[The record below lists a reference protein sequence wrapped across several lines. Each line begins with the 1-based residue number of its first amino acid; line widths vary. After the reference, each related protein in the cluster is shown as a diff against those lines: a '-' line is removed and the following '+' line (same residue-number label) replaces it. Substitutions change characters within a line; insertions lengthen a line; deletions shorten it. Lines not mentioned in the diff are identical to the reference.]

1 MKTAFGEID
10 DSWEAV
16 IGDSGSMLML
26 DTIKE
31 VCGGTDADV
40 LVNLRSVSLN
50 NLKVVVIVER
60 KWGPFMDACRFDSTL
75 PPDSVTR
82 VAKLLGKYP
91 RTDKWAEQGILAL
104 SYPMFAPEGEH
115 VKFRSVWEGWIRQLL
130 KGLSERKKT
139 NKYAFVLMGRA
150 VRKLKSSI
158 TMMMPV
164 VEHADPSNWD
174 YAREGECAFTA
185 IQKKAKLEIS
195 W

>member
-10 DSWEAV
+10 DSWEPV
-16 IGDSGSMLML
+16 IGDTGSMLML

-31 VCGGTDADV
+31 VCGTDADV

-50 NLKVVVIVER
+50 KLKVVVIVER
-60 KWGPFMDACRFDSTL
+60 KWGPFMDACQFDSTL

-91 RTDKWAEQGILAL
+91 HTDTWAEKGILAL
-104 SYPMFAPEGEH
+104 SYPMFASEGEYA
-115 VKFRSVWEGWIRQLL
+115 KFRSVWEGWTRQLL
-130 KGLSERKKT
+130 KGLSERKKS

-150 VRKLKSSI
+150 ARKLKTSI

-164 VEHADPSNWD
+164 VECADPSNWD